1 MPHTIPAGIALD
13 IPDLRVTITPQSEYK
28 VSIQA
33 VDSYNTVLVQNTT
46 STVTRNPSIFVDYAA
61 SASFATTSSF
71 SLVAAGTAS
80 SAITAVTASL
90 ALDAESARVVT
101 TTIASGV
108 GLPILTGS
116 VILSGSTVTGV
127 IGETANLAP
136 AIPTSSFLGANVD
149 YRAFRSGSAR
159 QGILLATWLGDGSD
173 LISFADASSA
183 SVGDTSDISFSF
195 VLTGE
200 NAHLRISSTGS
211 GPDTWTI
218 QTYFRLFPKF

>member
-1 MPHTIPAGIALD
+1 MPYTIPPGIALD

-28 VSIQA
+28 VTIQA

-46 STVTRNPSIFVDYAA
+46 SIVTRNASIFVDFAQ
-61 SASFATTSSF
+61 SASFATTASF
-71 SLVAAGTAS
+71 SLATAGTAS
-80 SAITAVTASL
+80 AAISADTASI
-90 ALDAESARVVT
+90 VT
-101 TTIASGV
+101 TTLVPGI

-127 IGETANLAP
+127 IGETANLDP
-136 AIPTSSFLGANVD
+136 SIPTSSFLGANVD

-159 QGILLATWLGDGSD
+159 QGILLATWLGGGSD
-173 LISFADASSA
+173 LISFTDASAA

-195 VLTGE
+195 VLTGA
-200 NAHLRISSTGS
+200 NAHLRITSTGS
-211 GPDTWTI
+211 GPDTWTV

>member
-1 MPHTIPAGIALD
+1 MPYTIPPGIALD

-28 VSIQA
+28 VTIQA

-46 STVTRNPSIFVDYAA
+46 STVTRNPSIFVDLAA
-61 SASFATTSSF
+61 SASYADTASFALTS
-71 SLVAAGTAS
+71 AGTAS
-80 SAITAVTASL
+80 SAVSAVTASGML
-90 ALDAESARVVT
+90 LPG
-101 TTIASGV
+101 I

-127 IGETANLAP
+127 IGETANLDP
-136 AIPTSSFLGANVD
+136 SIPTSSFLGANVD

-159 QGILLATWLGDGSD
+159 QGILLATWLGGGSD
-173 LISFADASSA
+173 LISFTDASAA

-195 VLTGE
+195 VLTGA
-200 NAHLRISSTGS
+200 NAHLRITSTGS
-211 GPDTWTI
+211 GPDTWTV

>member
-1 MPHTIPAGIALD
+1 MPYTIPPGIALD

-28 VSIQA
+28 VTIQA

-46 STVTRNPSIFVDYAA
+46 SIVTRNASIFVDFAQ
-61 SASFATTSSF
+61 SASFATTASFALASS
-71 SLVAAGTAS
+71 GTAES
-80 SAITAVTASL
+80 AISAITA
-90 ALDAESARVVT
+90 
-101 TTIASGV
+101 SGMLLPGI

-127 IGETANLAP
+127 IGETANLDP
-136 AIPTSSFLGANVD
+136 SIPTSSFLGANVD

-159 QGILLATWLGDGSD
+159 QGILLATWLGGGSD
-173 LISFADASSA
+173 LISFTDASAA

-195 VLTGE
+195 VLTGA
-200 NAHLRISSTGS
+200 NAHLRITSTGS
-211 GPDTWTI
+211 GPDTWTV

>member
-1 MPHTIPAGIALD
+1 MPYTIPPGIALD

-28 VSIQA
+28 VTIQA

-46 STVTRNPSIFVDYAA
+46 STVTRNPSIFVDFAA
-61 SASFATTSSF
+61 SASYAD
-71 SLVAAGTAS
+71 TAS
-80 SAITAVTASL
+80 VALASVGTVTDAITAITASGML
-90 ALDAESARVVT
+90 LPG
-101 TTIASGV
+101 I

-127 IGETANLAP
+127 IGETTNLDP
-136 AIPTSSFLGANVD
+136 SIPTSSFLGANVD

-159 QGILLATWLGDGSD
+159 QGILLATWLGGGSD
-173 LISFADASSA
+173 LISFTDASAA

-195 VLTGE
+195 VLTGA
-200 NAHLRISSTGS
+200 NAHLRITSTGS
-211 GPDTWTI
+211 GPDTWTV

>member
-1 MPHTIPAGIALD
+1 MPYTIPPGIALD

-28 VSIQA
+28 VTIQA

-46 STVTRNPSIFVDYAA
+46 STVTRNASIFVDLAA
-61 SASFATTSSF
+61 SASFATTASF
-71 SLVAAGTAS
+71 ALVAAGTAS
-80 SAITAVTASL
+80 VAIS
-90 ALDAESARVVT
+90 AESASIALSAHTASVVT
-101 TTIASGV
+101 TTLASGI

-159 QGILLATWLGDGSD
+159 QGILLATWLGGGSD

-195 VLTGE
+195 VLIGE